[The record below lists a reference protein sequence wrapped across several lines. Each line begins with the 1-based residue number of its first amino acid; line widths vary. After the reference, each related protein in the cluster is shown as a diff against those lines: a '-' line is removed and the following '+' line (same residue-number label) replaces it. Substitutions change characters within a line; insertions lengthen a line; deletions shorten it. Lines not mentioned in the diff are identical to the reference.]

1 MSRKVSATAA
11 VFWTLSAALPAVI
24 SGFKAPET
32 ADVWTYTV
40 YIDRFNADKSF
51 RPQSEP
57 LCRISGGL
65 FGRQLKK
72 NLQQICKWPMY
83 GYDLYVTRNGRDF
96 LAYWRDMNSGE

>member
-1 MSRKVSATAA
+1 M
-11 VFWTLSAALPAVI
+11 F
-24 SGFKAPET
+24 
-32 ADVWTYTV
+32 WTYTV

-83 GYDLYVTRNGRDF
+83 GYNLYVNRNGRDF